1 MHSRSAARR
10 RHSAE
15 FKAEVLA
22 ACELPGASVSAVALA
37 HGLNANLVHKW
48 RAGRGVDRA
57 RIAAPVSVPMVAA
70 APAPPR
76 PVLAADARFVPIEM
90 CTPAQAT
97 PSGVAHRGEAV
108 IHVELKRGATS
119 VLVRWPGSAA
129 GDCAA
134 WLREL
139 AAGLLK

>member
-22 ACELPGASVSAVALA
+22 ACEQPGASVSAVALA

-48 RAGRGVDRA
+48 RMARGVQLA
-57 RIAAPVSVPMVAA
+57 SITAPLTVPMAA

-97 PSGVAHRGEAV
+97 PSGVAHHGEAV

-119 VLVRWPGSAA
+119 VIVRWPSSAA
-129 GDCAA
+129 ADCAA